1 IGKSA
6 DECASFTAPLHLT
19 IEKISNVEPHA
30 LDAELF
36 GKIYGEGTVADEA
49 AFRAK
54 IQGEAEAAF
63 ATETDSQA
71 MNDTVDF
78 LIENTKFD
86 LPLEFLKKWLMV
98 AGEKQ
103 MSEEEAAKELEN
115 SEKGLR
121 YQLIETEI
129 LAENGVRI
137 EYADIVE
144 RAKALI
150 RMQMAQ
156 YGQVDMKDEDLNPI
170 VERVLKNKEEIG
182 RLQSMIIREKML
194 AIFKEKVPYK
204 TKEVT
209 LEEFVKA
216 IAKKK

>member
-1 IGKSA
+1 
-6 DECASFTAPLHLT
+6 
-19 IEKISNVEPHA
+19 
-30 LDAELF
+30 
-36 GKIYGEGTVADEA
+36 
-49 AFRAK
+49 
-54 IQGEAEAAF
+54 
-63 ATETDSQA
+63 
-71 MNDTVDF
+71 
-78 LIENTKFD
+78 
-86 LPLEFLKKWLMV
+86 MV
-98 AGEKQ
+98 AGEKK
-103 MSEEEAAKELEN
+103 MTEEEAAKELEN

-144 RAKALI
+144 RAKGLI

-216 IAKKK
+216 ISKK